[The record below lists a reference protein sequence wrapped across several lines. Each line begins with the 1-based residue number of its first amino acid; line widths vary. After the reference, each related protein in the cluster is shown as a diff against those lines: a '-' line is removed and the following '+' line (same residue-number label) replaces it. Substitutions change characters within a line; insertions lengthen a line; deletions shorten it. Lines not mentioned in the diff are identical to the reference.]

1 MKFWVISTH
10 AILIW
15 DRLKKIGQANRLHND
30 EKGAGTPWMYM
41 IPQKTTMPKWLQ
53 QESRGAN
60 T

>member
-1 MKFWVISTH
+1 LSYFYTRYFNLRSFE
-10 AILIW
+10 
-15 DRLKKIGQANRLHND
+15 KIGQANRLHND